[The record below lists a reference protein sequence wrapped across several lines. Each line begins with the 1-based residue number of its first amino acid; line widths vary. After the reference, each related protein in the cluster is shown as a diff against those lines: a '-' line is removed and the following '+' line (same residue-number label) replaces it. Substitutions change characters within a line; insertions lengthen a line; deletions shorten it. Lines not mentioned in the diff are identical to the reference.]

1 MKVLVF
7 TNMYPYEGD
16 PPYGIFVKDQVDAL
30 QREGIKVDVLFINAR
45 RNKLSYTSGVIQ
57 FIRRCHRNTYDLIHA
72 QHTFCA
78 AIALLQRK
86 IPVILTFHE
95 GEASATLKMRLRE
108 MIHKPHKFLV
118 YSFNLKKL
126 IIKLV
131 DEVIFVARRYKYV
144 FGTNKGVVIPCG
156 IDFSLFRPVP
166 AKLVRSKL
174 CLSNGRKIVLFPSS
188 PKVIGKRFDMAKE
201 AVRIVKNRGVGVEL
215 ISLNNIPHEEVPL
228 YMNTS
233 DVMLFTSDYEASP
246 MVIKEAMAC
255 NVPIVSTD
263 VGDTKE
269 IMENTEGCFICERDP
284 EDIALKIKMALDY
297 GRRTEGR
304 ERIVELGLE
313 LQQITRKII
322 NIYKETLRKS

>member
-16 PPYGIFVKDQVDAL
+16 SSYGIFVKEQVDAL
-30 QREGIKVDVLFINAR
+30 RREGVKVDVLFINAR
-45 RNKLSYTSGVIQ
+45 RNKLSYISGIIQ
-57 FIRRCHRNTYDLIHA
+57 FIRKCHRNKYGLIHA

-78 AIALLQRK
+78 AIALLQHK

-95 GEASATLKMRLRE
+95 GEASATLTMKLRE
-108 MIHKPHKFLV
+108 IIRKPYKSLV
-118 YSFNLKKL
+118 CSFNLKKL

-131 DEVIFVARRYKYV
+131 DEVIFVVRYHKDL

-156 IDFSLFRPVP
+156 IDLSLFRPIP
-166 AKLVRSKL
+166 TKLTRSKL
-174 CLSNGRKIVLFPSS
+174 GLSNGRKIVLFSSS
-188 PKVIGKRFDMAKE
+188 PKVIGKRFDIAKE
-201 AVRIVKNRGVGVEL
+201 AIRIVKKRGVGVEL
-215 ISLNNIPHEEVPL
+215 ISLNNIPHKEVPL
-228 YMNTS
+228 YMNAS
-233 DVMLFTSDYEASP
+233 DIMLFTSDYEASP

-269 IMENTEGCFICERDP
+269 TIGNTKGCFICERDP
-284 EDIALKIKMALDY
+284 QDVAREIRMALDY

-304 ERIVELGLE
+304 EHIIELGLE
-313 LQQITRKII
+313 LQQISRKII
-322 NIYKETLRKS
+322 NMYKETLRRS